1 MKILSLNIVEFGGLS
16 GRQFDLSEGLNIFEG
31 ENEAGKSTV
40 WLFIKFMLYGM
51 PRKGHEDR
59 ERSVSWRGH
68 RAVGSM
74 RVRHEGREYRI
85 ERSFTESG
93 RSGNERMNI
102 YHHASG
108 EIAFPGKEAGE
119 VFLGV
124 PKEIFENTCGIGQM
138 RLSDLGGKKGAD
150 AIRNLLSS
158 ADETTDITH
167 IEDKLDK
174 IRVQYRHKNGKGGL
188 LYELNAQIN
197 DAKKQWETAIETER
211 RLCLLEEKMKRNQEQ
226 SEKNAERL
234 SLVSEQLT
242 QLGTVELLRRFERLR
257 EMLAQKS
264 ELDRKISELKTSAQ
278 KTEREL
284 CEADAA
290 TLRTLAVNLRTAKL
304 REASQKEALAKMAE
318 SRTYDEADAELGE
331 RLEAEG
337 GASAILARLKK
348 YSKGFA
354 LCLGGGLTLLGIG
367 AIGVI
372 VTPIL
377 MAVGALLGVG
387 LLSVSMMARKKRL
400 ALAKSFGQT
409 PDTLPATLTRCT
421 EALRARREEGKA
433 QIEAEASYRAAEGLV
448 REIEEAL
455 ATALRRTLP
464 AAEVELTVD
473 AADREATRI
482 SAHLSELR
490 ALLANRSALAKTLA
504 DEQSA
509 LASYDEAAL
518 RESLTVDPA
527 ALASLDPTRLETE
540 RRFLKGQAKTLEDGF
555 RASQIELISV
565 KTNAKDPIELADR
578 HSELCESYARAEE
591 YYETLELALGALS
604 EAAGTMSGNIAP
616 ALGRRAGEMMS
627 IISEGRYETLA
638 AGADY
643 TPTLLDADQLTVTAD
658 ALSAGTRDAAYLSLR
673 IALVSQLFEEDLPPL
688 MLDDA
693 LCQIDDVR
701 TARILLLLS
710 KLCEEQFQCLLFTC
724 HTREARICD
733 EKGLHYAKH
742 LL

>member
-16 GRQFDLSEGLNIFEG
+16 DKQFDLSQGLNIFEG

-74 RVRHEGREYRI
+74 RVLHEGQEYRI

-188 LYELNAQIN
+188 LYEMGAQIN
-197 DAKKQWETAIETER
+197 DVKKQWETAIETER
-211 RLCLLEEKMKRNQEQ
+211 RLLLLEEKMKRNQEQ

-257 EMLAQKS
+257 AMCAKES
-264 ELDRKISELKTSAQ
+264 ELERTLGTLKVRGQ

-290 TLRTLAVNLRTAKL
+290 TLRSLAGNLRAAKL
-304 REASQKEALAKMAE
+304 RYEAQCEQIALLAE
-318 SRTYDEADAELGE
+318 RRTYEEADAEIGE

-337 GASAILARLKK
+337 GSAAILARLKK
-348 YSKGFA
+348 YSRGFSI
-354 LCLGGGLTLLGIG
+354 CLGGAVALVGLG
-367 AIGVI
+367 AVGVI

-377 MAVGALLGVG
+377 TAVGAALGIALLAVGVG
-387 LLSVSMMARKKRL
+387 MRKKRS

-409 PDTLPATLTRCT
+409 PDALPAYLARCG
-421 EALRARREEGKA
+421 EAIRARREEREA
-433 QIEAEASYRAAEGLV
+433 RTEAEASCKAAASLV
-448 REIEEAL
+448 REIEEQL
-455 ATALRRTLP
+455 GTALRRTLP
-464 AAEVELTVD
+464 VAEVETTAD
-473 AADREATRI
+473 AAENEAARI
-482 SAHLSELR
+482 SAHLSEYREVSSNR
-490 ALLANRSALAKTLA
+490 AAIQKAIS
-504 DEQSA
+504 DEQGA

-518 RESLTVDPA
+518 RASLTIDPA
-527 ALASLDPTRLETE
+527 TLASLDPARLETE

-555 RASQIELISV
+555 RASQIELISA
-565 KTNAKDPIELADR
+565 KTNAKDPIALADR
-578 HSELCESYARAEE
+578 LTELGESYARAEE
-591 YYETLELALGALS
+591 YYETLELAIGALS
-604 EAAGTMSGNIAP
+604 DAAGAMSGNITP
-616 ALGRRAGEMMS
+616 ALGRRAGEMMA
-627 IISEGRYETLA
+627 IISAGRYETLT

-643 TPTLLDADQLTVTAD
+643 TPTLLDEDQFTVTED
-658 ALSAGTRDAAYLSLR
+658 AFSAGTRDAAYLSLR
-673 IALVSQLFEEDLPPL
+673 IALVSQLFEGELPPL

-701 TARILLLLS
+701 TARILTLLS

-724 HTREARICD
+724 HTRETRICE
-733 EKGLHYAKH
+733 EKGLSYVKH
-742 LL
+742 SM

>member
-16 GRQFDLSEGLNIFEG
+16 GRQFDLSEGLNLFEG

-74 RVRHEGREYRI
+74 RVLFEGQEYRI

-93 RSGNERMNI
+93 RTGNERMNI
-102 YHHASG
+102 YHHASS
-108 EIAFPGKEAGE
+108 ELAFVGKEAGE

-138 RLSDLGGKKGAD
+138 RLADLGGKKGAD

-188 LYELNAQIN
+188 LYEMGAQIN
-197 DAKKQWETAIETER
+197 DARKQWETAIETER

-257 EMLAQKS
+257 AMLTQKS
-264 ELDRKISELKTSAQ
+264 ELDGRITELKASAQ
-278 KTEREL
+278 KTPREL

-304 REASQKEALAKMAE
+304 REESQKEALAKMAE
-318 SRTYDEADAELGE
+318 HRTYDEADAALGE

-337 GASAILARLKK
+337 GATAILSRLKK
-348 YSKGFA
+348 YSQSFA
-354 LCLGGGLTLLGIG
+354 LCLGGGLTLLGVG
-367 AIGVI
+367 AVGVML
-372 VTPIL
+372 TPIL
-377 MAVGALLGVG
+377 TAVGALLGVG
-387 LLSVSMMARKKRL
+387 LLSVGILARKKRSE
-400 ALAKSFGQT
+400 LAKSFGQT
-409 PDTLPATLTRCT
+409 PNTLSTTLPRCT
-421 EALRARREEGKA
+421 EALRARREEEKA
-433 QIEAEASYRAAEGLV
+433 RIEAEASYRAAEALV

-464 AAEVELTVD
+464 EAEVELTVD

-482 SAHLSELR
+482 SAVLSELR
-490 ALLANRSALAKTLA
+490 SLLANQTAMAKTLS
-504 DEQSA
+504 DEQGA
-509 LASYDEAAL
+509 LSSYDEAAL
-518 RESLTVDPA
+518 RESLTLDPA
-527 ALASLDPTRLETE
+527 TLASLDPARLETE

-555 RASQIELISV
+555 RASQIELISA

-578 HSELCESYARAEE
+578 HRELCESLARSEE
-591 YYETLELALGALS
+591 YYETLELAIGALA

-616 ALGRRAGEMMS
+616 ALGRRAGEIMA
-627 IISEGRYETLA
+627 IISAGRYETLA
-638 AGADY
+638 AGSDY
-643 TPTLLDADQLTVTAD
+643 TPTLLDTDQLTVTAD
-658 ALSAGTRDAAYLSLR
+658 LLSAGTRDAAYLSLR
-673 IALVSQLFEEDLPPL
+673 IALVSQLFEGELPPL

-693 LCQIDDVR
+693 LCQIDDSR
-701 TARILLLLS
+701 TARILTLLS

-724 HTREARICD
+724 HTREARICE
-733 EKGLHYAKH
+733 EKGLLYAKH
-742 LL
+742 SL